1 MTVLARAGFHPPMH
15 VVPSDRE
22 PGGSMGGLSACS
34 CPVTCPTG
42 RAARALVLLSLA
54 LVAMVF
60 GPLVVPAVGGP
71 VATTTIAG
79 SGGRGSGG
87 DGGSA
92 TLAKLDNPFGVV
104 RGPDGAIWFC
114 EYDGQVVRRIAADG
128 TLSTVAGTGRA
139 GYAGDGGPAKEA
151 MFDQPHEVRFDRE
164 GNLFVA
170 DMKNHAVRRVDAKT
184 QVITTF
190 AGIGRPGYSGDGGP
204 ATDAALRQPHSI
216 QFSPDGDLFIADIG
230 NYAVRRVDRRTG
242 RISTFAGTGKPGPT
256 PDGAAIA
263 GTPLNGPRSIDF
275 DVAGDLWLA
284 TREGN
289 QVFRFDRVKGIV
301 RHVAG
306 TGAKGF
312 AGNGGPAK
320 DATFAGPKGI
330 SVGPGG
336 DVYLAD
342 TENHAVRKIDVA
354 RGTVEL
360 VVGAGTKG
368 DGPDGDPLGCRLAR
382 PHGVFVD
389 KDGTLFIGDSENHRV
404 RSVRPR

>member
-1 MTVLARAGFHPPMH
+1 MTVLAEAGFHPPMH
-15 VVPSDRE
+15 VVSSGPK
-22 PGGSMGGLSACS
+22 PGGSPGGSSACS
-34 CPVTCPTG
+34 SSVTRPGG
-42 RAARALVLLSLA
+42 RAVRALVLLPLA

-60 GPLVVPAVGGP
+60 VPLVVPAVGGP
-71 VATTTIAG
+71 VATSTIAG

-190 AGIGRPGYSGDGGP
+190 AGTGKPGYSGDGGP
-204 ATDAALRQPHSI
+204 AADAALRQPHSI

-230 NYAVRRVDRRTG
+230 NHAVRRVDRRTG

-289 QVFRFDRVKGIV
+289 QVFRFDRVKGLV

-330 SVGPGG
+330 SVGLGG

-342 TENHAVRKIDVA
+342 TENHAIRKIDVA

>member
-151 MFDQPHEVRFDRE
+151 MFDQPHEVRDR
-164 GNLFVA
+164 
-170 DMKNHAVRRVDAKT
+170 K
-184 QVITTF
+184 
-190 AGIGRPGYSGDGGP
+190 
-204 ATDAALRQPHSI
+204 
-216 QFSPDGDLFIADIG
+216 
-230 NYAVRRVDRRTG
+230 
-242 RISTFAGTGKPGPT
+242 
-256 PDGAAIA
+256 
-263 GTPLNGPRSIDF
+263 
-275 DVAGDLWLA
+275 
-284 TREGN
+284 
-289 QVFRFDRVKGIV
+289 
-301 RHVAG
+301 
-306 TGAKGF
+306 
-312 AGNGGPAK
+312 
-320 DATFAGPKGI
+320 
-330 SVGPGG
+330 SV
-336 DVYLAD
+336 V
-342 TENHAVRKIDVA
+342 
-354 RGTVEL
+354 
-360 VVGAGTKG
+360 
-368 DGPDGDPLGCRLAR
+368 
-382 PHGVFVD
+382 
-389 KDGTLFIGDSENHRV
+389 
-404 RSVRPR
+404 